1 MEKPTI
7 TIIVPSY
14 NVEPY
19 ISRCLKSIKDQS
31 FSNFEV
37 IVVDDGS
44 TDNSSEI
51 AEQFALKDSRFKV
64 VRQENNGQGSARNR
78 GINLAQGDYLSF
90 VDSDDWIHKD
100 YLIKMYECILNTDA
114 DIAVCNVERVW
125 ESGKRK
131 KNNGIYRK
139 AEVITDTVQ
148 YLPRASMSVGDKL
161 FKKSLFDGLRFP
173 EKMKYEDF
181 ALMPQIL
188 IRAKKIVT
196 IEDVLYFYFW
206 RDGST
211 TNQKKINRDI
221 LKAQR
226 ILEASELME
235 KCPEM
240 LQVFFVKNVM
250 GSLVWGILKE
260 NEPFDEVAEIMKEGL
275 QKYPGLVDR
284 NFAALMGKRKKQ
296 CGYYLLYGN
305 YRKAQKYVLFYDRIE
320 TYAKKVKQFLKI
332 V

>member
-148 YLPRASMSVGDKL
+148 YLSRASMSVWDKL

-173 EKMKYEDF
+173 EKMKFEDF

-196 IEDVLYFYFW
+196 IEDVLYYYFW

-211 TNQKKINRDI
+211 TNQKRINRDI
-221 LKAQR
+221 LKAQH
-226 ILEASELME
+226 ILEESDL
-235 KCPEM
+235 KNTCPDM
-240 LQVFFVKNVM
+240 LQMFFVKYIV
-250 GSLVWGILKE
+250 GSLIWGILKE
-260 NEPFDEVAEIMKEGL
+260 KNSMKEVDDIVRYGKE
-275 QKYPGLVDR
+275 KYPNFIVDITP
-284 NFAALMGKRKKQ
+284 NNIGDVWFGKLIYREKYRIAKLHVATHSVLKSTKDICRKIR
-296 CGYYLLYGN
+296 YGGN
-305 YRKAQKYVLFYDRIE
+305 
-320 TYAKKVKQFLKI
+320 T
-332 V
+332 